1 MIRREPQLK
10 QQFIKRPLETRVVSL
25 VSVHPTVA
33 RTNNDDIAA
42 GNKFCTKLFFAQY
55 DARKADFR
63 RRNPTSSSIA
73 ICKILKCQLLSNKIK
88 SLFLKTFTTKRKL
101 YFFQENAPTIE
112 LPSLGEN
119 KPVKCNGSH
128 RSRDAKLPKRLL
140 LYSVG
145 ASKLIQKFSNNL
157 TPRGDQFA
165 HETAI
170 FFPRESVVGGCNSIR
185 ICGGVISRK
194 QGPSPTWCNS
204 IYKVTC
210 TNSV

>member
-145 ASKLIQKFSNNL
+145 ARNLLLAAVIQYAS
-157 TPRGDQFA
+157 A
-165 HETAI
+165 E
-170 FFPRESVVGGCNSIR
+170 ESSAENKALHPHGVTLYIR
-185 ICGGVISRK
+185 VRYPYIQLCI
-194 QGPSPTWCNS
+194 
-204 IYKVTC
+204 
-210 TNSV
+210 